1 MVANSRFA
9 EAGARM
15 NRRDFLKSCS
25 VAAMA
30 AGVPWAAAAPE
41 AGRRGNYV
49 LGADISWVPEDEA
62 AGAVYYDRGVKK
74 DIFEILPSYGFNFIR
89 LRVFNDPK
97 AAGGYAA
104 RQSEAF
110 CDVAHTVAMAKRA
123 KAAGMGVLVT
133 CHLGDTWTSPGKQA
147 KPAAWADL
155 DFAGLEKA
163 VHAYVQRTVTA
174 LADAG
179 VMPEMMG
186 VGNETSDGCLFPDG
200 RKSDGAKFAAL
211 IQAGCSAVRD
221 ADKKVQIMLH
231 HHQGRTNEA
240 VVPWVDNF
248 LSHGVDF
255 DIIGMSCYNEA
266 RPGDWKKNFDD
277 LAVRYPKLTFAAAEY
292 SYKKRELNDLIF
304 HAPNGKG
311 IGSFIWEPT
320 RWREAIF
327 DKDGLNAGN
336 DDNNK
341 PHLKA
346 NPIPGTEGMVPT
358 TAPATQTAAG
368 PGGMRRRNGGRYDT
382 NAYILKYPEMAKA
395 YGNI

>member
-1 MVANSRFA
+1 MA
-9 EAGARM
+9 M
-15 NRRDFLKSCS
+15 NRRAFL
-25 VAAMA
+25 
-30 AGVPWAAAAPE
+30 AAAAAVGTGAVVGGRFGSE
-41 AGRRGNYV
+41 AWGQARAADRALPARKRKYV
-49 LGADISWVPEDEA
+49 LGADISWIPEDEA
-62 AGAVYYDRGVKK
+62 GGATYWDRGVKK
-74 DIFEILPSYGFNFIR
+74 DIFDILPAYGFNFIR

-97 AAGGYAA
+97 APGGYAA

-123 KAAGMGVLVT
+123 KKAGMGVLVT

-163 VHAYVQRTVTA
+163 VNAYVGRTEKA
-174 LADAG
+174 LGEAG

-211 IQAGCSAVRD
+211 IQAGCSAVRA
-221 ADKKVQIMLH
+221 ADKRVEIMVHNHL
-231 HHQGRTNEA
+231 GRSNA
-240 VVPWVDNF
+240 AIVPWVDNF
-248 LSHGVDF
+248 VKHGVEF

-266 RPGDWKKNFDD
+266 KSGDWKNNFDD

-292 SYKKRELNDLIF
+292 SYKKRELNDLIYG
-304 HAPNGKG
+304 APNGKG

-327 DKDGLNAGN
+327 DKNGVNAGN

-341 PHLKA
+341 PHLPASTLGADGKVMTA
-346 NPIPGTEGMVPT
+346 PA
-358 TAPATQTAAG
+358 TAPATQAQG
-368 PGGMRRRNGGRYDT
+368 FGRRGGGRYDT
-382 NAYILKYPEMAKA
+382 NSHILVYPEMAKA
-395 YGNI
+395 YG